1 MTDDVKYEFE
11 AVGLGSRGG
20 DLWLTD
26 LMKVAYRFG
35 EGAQSKQEGQC
46 GRA

>member
-1 MTDDVKYEFE
+1 MTDDVKYEFG

-26 LMKVAYRFG
+26 LMKAAYRSG
-35 EGAQSKQEGQC
+35 NGCEGSYD
-46 GRA
+46 